1 MNHDFFLPDFTPE
14 TGIFFNTENLL
25 FELNDTLSIQD
36 WLTKIIEQEGQQLSL
51 LNFVFCDDD
60 YLYNIN
66 VEYLN
71 HDTLTDIIT
80 FPLAELPTVE
90 GEIYI
95 SIPRV
100 RENATKFKTTFENE
114 LHRVLAHG
122 VLHLCGYLD
131 KTEEEAR
138 LMRQKEEEALELLK
152 KLTWPLL

>member
-1 MNHDFFLPDFTPE
+1 MNHDFFLPDLAPE
-14 TGIFFNTENLL
+14 TGIFFHTENLL
-25 FELNDTLSIQD
+25 FEVNNTLNIQD

-51 LNFVFCDDD
+51 LNFIFCDDD
-60 YLYNIN
+60 YLHKIN

-80 FPLAELPTVE
+80 FPLAELPTIE

-100 RENATKFKTTFENE
+100 RENATKFKTTFDNE

-131 KTEEEAR
+131 KTAEEAQ
-138 LMRQKEEEALELLK
+138 LMRQKEEEALDLLK
-152 KLTWPLL
+152 RITA

>member
-1 MNHDFFLPDFTPE
+1 MDLDFFLPDLEPE
-14 TGIFFNTENLL
+14 TGIFFHTENLL
-25 FELNDTLSIQD
+25 FELNDTLKIQD
-36 WLTKIIEQEGQQLSL
+36 WLTQIIEQEGQQLSL
-51 LNFVFCDDD
+51 LNFIFCDDD
-60 YLYNIN
+60 YLHKIN

-80 FPLAELPTVE
+80 FPLAELPTIE

-100 RENATKFKTTFENE
+100 RENAAKFDTTFDNE

-131 KTEEEAR
+131 KTDIEEK
-138 LMRQKEEEALELLK
+138 LMRQKEEEALMLLK
-152 KLTWPLL
+152 NLPG